1 MLKATHSG
9 ILKIGEFDISCAV
22 LEDGTRVLVERSVA
36 NALGKRGSGTHWQ
49 KKKELGSGAVL
60 PEYISAKY
68 LSNYIDGDLLVRL
81 QNKITYKST
90 KGKTIVGVEATILP
104 DICDLWVQARE
115 KGALRGKQIEIAN
128 RAYQLMR
135 GFANVGITALVDE
148 ATGYQEIRDRKALEK
163 ILEMWIAKELLPWT
177 KRFPND
183 FYEQMF
189 RLKGWQ
195 YRPLS
200 VKRPQVIGH
209 YTDDIVYKRL
219 ETGVLEALRKSNPRT
234 EKGHRK
240 SKHHQWLTMDVGH
253 PKLRDHL
260 NGVIALMRASSNWDL
275 FNRLLNR
282 AFPKKG
288 QTLQLALDD
297 KIEIEKEEVKENE
310 KAE

>member
-9 ILKIGEFDISCAV
+9 ILKIGEFNISCAV

-36 NALGKRGSGTHWQ
+36 TALGKKGSGAHWQ

-81 QNKITYKST
+81 QNKITYKSIT
-90 KGKTIVGVEATILP
+90 DKTIVGVEATILP

-115 KGALRGKQIEIAN
+115 KGALRGKQIETAN

-148 ATGYQEIRDRKALEK
+148 ATGYQEVRDRLALQK
-163 ILEMWIAKELLPWT
+163 ILERWIAKELLPWT
-177 KRFPND
+177 KRFPD
-183 FYEQMF
+183 EFYRQMF

-200 VKRPQVIGH
+200 VKRPKVIGH
-209 YTDDIVYKRL
+209 YTDDIVYMRL
-219 ETGVLEALRKSNPRT
+219 ETGVLEELKRKNPRT
-234 EKGHRK
+234 DRGYRK
-240 SKHHQWLTMDVGH
+240 NKHHQWLTEDVGH

-260 NGVIALMRASSNWDL
+260 SGVIALMRASPTWDI
-275 FNRLLNR
+275 FKRLLNR
-282 AFPKKG
+282 SFPQKG
-288 QTLQLALDD
+288 QTLQLQLDD
-297 KIEIEKEEVKENE
+297 KSEV
-310 KAE
+310 